1 MNLDR
6 KELIVGHPI
15 KKVRDFLK
23 NHFEHETDVS
33 SAPQLSAEHFGNDSE
48 AVLAE
53 LIKRGWLEKGQR
65 TWTPAVG
72 PATVHATYNRTDLG
86 QRVAIAKLIARFP
99 RATGDAVLKAV
110 IERAH
115 QINANPELC
124 SYIRELRLFGSM
136 LDPSITVVGDVDVAV
151 ELGRRKPPLGP
162 NGMTRDWVEWNIER
176 FEISGRAGGSF
187 LDRIC
192 YGEFEVMRLLKSR
205 VAGLSLHTLE
215 DLNSI
220 GAASSSCGNCARD
233 YKIRRIVPSILHLL
247 APRREQRGSV
257 PQSPRRRA
265 TASAV

>member
-6 KELIVGHPI
+6 KELVAGHPI

-23 NHFEHETDVS
+23 HHFEYEIDVPC
-33 SAPQLSAEHFGNDSE
+33 AQRLSAEHFGSDSE
-48 AVLAE
+48 VVLTE
-53 LIKRGWLEKGQR
+53 LCKRGWLEKGKR

-99 RATGDAVLKAV
+99 RAKGEAVLNAV
-110 IERAH
+110 IERAY

-124 SYIRELRLFGSM
+124 SYIKQLRLFGSM
-136 LDPSITVVGDVDVAV
+136 LDPSIPMVGDVDIAV
-151 ELGRRKPPLGP
+151 ELGRRKPPLGA
-162 NGMTRDWVEWNIER
+162 NGVARDWVEWNIER
-176 FEISGRAGGSF
+176 FDASGRTGGSY

-192 YGEFEVMRLLKSR
+192 YGDHEVMRQLKSR

-220 GAASSSCGNCARD
+220 GATSAS
-233 YKIRRIVPSILHLL
+233 LF
-247 APRREQRGSV
+247 
-257 PQSPRRRA
+257 
-265 TASAV
+265 AVTPLEITRFEE

>member
-6 KELIVGHPI
+6 KELIAGHPI

-23 NHFEHETDVS
+23 NHFEYEIDVS
-33 SAPQLSAEHFGNDSE
+33 FAQQLSAEHFGNDSE
-48 AVLAE
+48 AVLAD

-99 RATGDAVLKAV
+99 RAKGDAVLEAV

-115 QINANPELC
+115 QINANLELC
-124 SYIRELRLFGSM
+124 SYIRQLRLFGSM
-136 LDPSITVVGDVDVAV
+136 LDPSIPMVGDVDIAV
-151 ELGRRKPPLGP
+151 ELGRRKPPRGP
-162 NGMTRDWVEWNIER
+162 NGVAIDWVKWNIER
-176 FEISGRAGGSF
+176 FEASGRTGGSF

-192 YGEFEVMRLLKSR
+192 FGDFEVMRLLKSR

-220 GAASSSCGNCARD
+220 GAASSSLFAVTALEIARF
-233 YKIRRIVPSILHLL
+233 
-247 APRREQRGSV
+247 EE
-257 PQSPRRRA
+257 
-265 TASAV
+265 

>member
-6 KELIVGHPI
+6 KELIAGHPT

-23 NHFEHETDVS
+23 NHFEYEIDVS
-33 SAPQLSAEHFGNDSE
+33 SAQQLSAEHFGSESE

-53 LIKRGWLEKGQR
+53 LLKRGWLEKGQR

-72 PATVHATYNRTDLG
+72 PATIHATYNRTDLG

-99 RATGDAVLKAV
+99 RAKGGAVLKAV

-124 SYIRELRLFGSM
+124 SYVRQLRLFGSM
-136 LDPSITVVGDVDVAV
+136 LDPSIPMVSDVDVAV

-162 NGMTRDWVEWNIER
+162 NGVARDWVEWNIER
-176 FEISGRAGGSF
+176 FEASGRTSGSF

-192 YGEFEVMRLLKSR
+192 FGDFEVMRLLKSR
-205 VAGLSLHTLE
+205 VSALSLHTQD

-220 GAASSSCGNCARD
+220 GAASSSLFA
-233 YKIRRIVPSILHLL
+233 
-247 APRREQRGSV
+247 
-257 PQSPRRRA
+257 A
-265 TASAV
+265 TQLEITRFEE